1 MSRWSN
7 AMRGLLWLL
16 DSLALD
22 SKLCLLIN
30 SKSMPVGSARPFGLS
45 SEARAGQR
53 EHAGWQ
59 SQARGRQT
67 SRFTRALALEPARCL
82 TSLLFPE
89 VTGRLVP
96 TERPSQGPA
105 VCVTTSLVLSLLSV
119 QTLDSVSCLDSDDTV
134 MCIAAH
140 RMNVGWR
147 LGRDLRAGEQLAVS
161 LAERS
166 ALLGRWKERGSAA
179 GPA

>member
-7 AMRGLLWLL
+7 TMRGLLWLL

-67 SRFTRALALEPARCL
+67 WRFTRALALEPARCL

-140 RMNVGWR
+140 RMSDG
-147 LGRDLRAGEQLAVS
+147 D
-161 LAERS
+161 
-166 ALLGRWKERGSAA
+166 
-179 GPA
+179 